1 MQTTDNLEGG
11 AAPEFRE
18 TGIDAEMG
26 KAKPSKGD
34 IGNGREV
41 PENKDSA
48 QDAAG
53 VQDGPPGSS
62 PPESNSK
69 RSEIDESEE
78 LERGLN
84 QSRGSP
90 AIKSGDDGQAE
101 FSDQLRSPFGSQT
114 REQAGRQAAHSGGST
129 SGEEC
134 EESGKARVQ
143 AVDANHSLAE
153 SAETDQDGETPAAVS
168 SALSNDDA
176 DTAPVRKGSGN
187 PNAANGAS
195 KERPSPESM
204 HQEPLAHE
212 EACKLIH
219 GKKADLPESEVSET
233 GIAAQPELAP
243 PNQDN
248 CSQKSE
254 RVSEPKQKN
263 LESGLEATETSGSL
277 KSPAANS
284 SDPAEQAAVNNEDA
298 PIGPQ
303 QGGSGSEQTDGQS
316 GSEVLDSERDG
327 SGSDVQDDRAAHSI
341 TFSEQRFDAIA
352 ERVARRDDEEVGS
365 KLEDLTDVDEF
376 AAIQNPGA
384 SFAAR
389 DGDAVDGTLEDPTE
403 DSDFA
408 AIQSPGAA
416 LATAGEG
423 DQCVSMDFGSHSSL
437 SANVGNSDIQK
448 ETPKIQEPAGG
459 QVGDNSRRGR
469 RAAAR
474 ILAAG
479 ALASACI
486 FASKQFGATA
496 WLNENAQKIRAQ
508 YSLPLPNSSD
518 QPSDGPESS
527 IGFIGDGEGR
537 SVEVEIGPDSYRE
550 SVGDFDSVLRITEG
564 PGSMPAVD
572 QEIGNVGTGPEYSA
586 MSDGEAASTR
596 TADWT
601 ISEGTDAS
609 ALEPSKI
616 GGIRNAPSEIRS
628 LDGARGTATI
638 KTESELAS
646 AGAANPEDLRV
657 FKLDAAVVERNAD
670 GAIQL
675 HAASAS
681 GSRVAQSSD
690 DGQAFS
696 EEAGDIEEGRGRP
709 LEVGILQNIS
719 GNGMSGKPRE
729 SAQQVS
735 LSGDNRS
742 SPSENSASPLSDEIA
757 SIDPIPDASVEAAT
771 ADGSIFDHG
780 DYPNSANLNSLRS
793 ELESEFA
800 EIHSRFDFMA
810 ARFDLLFAGHES
822 GPALRGETEA
832 SGAPVF
838 ESHDD
843 ANVAS
848 EMNCQHSPDRSRQ
861 NCEAGSRAGKSSQP
875 YLIATAPNAADGE
888 FAMPELGYGV
898 VLDVLKDS
906 AGGWLIVMENA
917 TLRLD

>member
-1 MQTTDNLEGG
+1 M
-11 AAPEFRE
+11 RE
-18 TGIDAEMG
+18 MD

-48 QDAAG
+48 QDAAD

-62 PPESNSK
+62 PPENNS
-69 RSEIDESEE
+69 RQSEVDESDE
-78 LERGLN
+78 LESGRN

-90 AIKSGDDGQAE
+90 SIKSGDEGQAE

-114 REQAGRQAAHSGGST
+114 QEQVGWQAAHSGGST
-129 SGEEC
+129 SSDER

-143 AVDANHSLAE
+143 AVDANKSLAE
-153 SAETDQDGETPAAVS
+153 CVETDRNGETLAA
-168 SALSNDDA
+168 ALSEQADDDA
-176 DTAPVRKGSGN
+176 DTAPARKKSGN
-187 PNAANGAS
+187 PNATNDAS

-212 EACKLIH
+212 ETCKFMRME
-219 GKKADLPESEVSET
+219 KADLSGSAAPET
-233 GIAAQPELAP
+233 DIADRPKLAP
-243 PNQDN
+243 PGQDN
-248 CSQKSE
+248 CSEKSE
-254 RVSEPKQKN
+254 RVSEPKQNN
-263 LESGLEATETSGSL
+263 LESGLEATETSSSL
-277 KSPAANS
+277 KSSAANS

-303 QGGSGSEQTDGQS
+303 QGGSGSEQTGEQS

-341 TFSEQRFDAIA
+341 AFSEQRFDAIA

-365 KLEDLTDVDEF
+365 KLEDLTDVDGF

-403 DSDFA
+403 DGDFA

-416 LATAGEG
+416 LATTGEG

-437 SANVGNSDIQK
+437 SANAGNSDIQE
-448 ETPKIQEPAGG
+448 ETPKMREPVGARA
-459 QVGDNSRRGR
+459 GDNSRRGR

-496 WLNENAQKIRAQ
+496 WLIENAQKIQTR
-508 YSLPLPNSSD
+508 YSLPLPNSSIH
-518 QPSDGPESS
+518 PSGDPGSS
-527 IGFIGDGEGR
+527 IAFIGDGEGR
-537 SVEVEIGPDSYRE
+537 TVAFE
-550 SVGDFDSVLRITEG
+550 SENDQETVGDLGPALRIDEGIGSALAGDQAVGIADSSTEFLA
-564 PGSMPAVD
+564 MPVG
-572 QEIGNVGTGPEYSA
+572 EIASIRPAYRSKSEKTN
-586 MSDGEAASTR
+586 AST
-596 TADWT
+596 
-601 ISEGTDAS
+601 
-609 ALEPSKI
+609 LEPFVI
-616 GGIRNAPSEIRS
+616 DGMRTAPSENHTS
-628 LDGARGTATI
+628 GGANRIATI
-638 KTESELAS
+638 EIEPEVAS
-646 AGAANPEDLRV
+646 SGAANPEDMRA

-670 GAIQL
+670 AAIQL

-681 GSRVAQSSD
+681 GSRVAQPPD
-690 DGQAFS
+690 EQAFF
-696 EEAGDIEEGRGRP
+696 EAADDIEEGLGDP
-709 LEVGILQNIS
+709 LEIGALQNIS

-729 SAQQVS
+729 SARQHT
-735 LSGDNRS
+735 LSGDNRN
-742 SPSENSASPLSDEIA
+742 SPSETSASPLSGEIA
-757 SIDPIPDASVEAAT
+757 SIDSIPDASVEAAT
-771 ADGSIFDHG
+771 ATAGGLIFDDG
-780 DYPNSANLNSLRS
+780 DYPNSADLNSLRS

-800 EIHSRFDFMA
+800 EIHSRFDLMA

-822 GPALRGETEA
+822 GPALRGETKA
-832 SGAPVF
+832 SGAPLF

-843 ANVAS
+843 ENVAS
-848 EMNCQHSPDRSRQ
+848 EMNCQHSRDRSRQ
-861 NCEAGSRAGKSSQP
+861 NCEAGLRAGKSSQP
-875 YLIATAPNAADGE
+875 YLIATASNAAGGE

>member
-1 MQTTDNLEGG
+1 MQATDNLEGIAG
-11 AAPEFRE
+11 PEFRE

-26 KAKPSKGD
+26 KAEPSKGD

-41 PENKDSA
+41 PKNKDSA
-48 QDAAG
+48 QDAAD
-53 VQDGPPGSS
+53 VQGG
-62 PPESNSK
+62 PPESNPPGNNS
-69 RSEIDESEE
+69 RQSEIDESEE

-101 FSDQLRSPFGSQT
+101 FSDQLRPPFGSQT
-114 REQAGRQAAHSGGST
+114 REQVGRQAALSGGST

-153 SAETDQDGETPAAVS
+153 RAEADQDGETPAAVS
-168 SALSNDDA
+168 NALSNDGA
-176 DTAPVRKGSGN
+176 ETAPVRKGSGN

-212 EACKLIH
+212 ETCKLIR
-219 GKKADLPESEVSET
+219 GKKADLPGSEVPET
-233 GIAAQPELAP
+233 SITAQPKLAP
-243 PNQDN
+243 PDQDN

-254 RVSEPKQKN
+254 RVSEPKQNN
-263 LESGLEATETSGSL
+263 LESGLEATETSSSL

-284 SDPAEQAAVNNEDA
+284 SGPAEQAAVNNEDA

-403 DSDFA
+403 DGDSA

-416 LATAGEG
+416 LATTGEG

-437 SANVGNSDIQK
+437 SANAGNSDIQE
-448 ETPKIQEPAGG
+448 ETPKMREPVGAPA
-459 QVGDNSRRGR
+459 GDNSRPGR
-469 RAAAR
+469 RVAAR

-496 WLNENAQKIRAQ
+496 WLIENAQKIQTR
-508 YSLPLPNSSD
+508 YSLPLPNSSI
-518 QPSDGPESS
+518 QPSDDPESS
-527 IGFIGDGEGR
+527 IAFIGDGEGR
-537 SVEVEIGPDSYRE
+537 TVAFE
-550 SVGDFDSVLRITEG
+550 SENDQETVGDLGPALRIDEGIGSALAGDQAVGIADSSTEFLA
-564 PGSMPAVD
+564 MPVG
-572 QEIGNVGTGPEYSA
+572 EIASIRPAYRSKSEKTN
-586 MSDGEAASTR
+586 AST
-596 TADWT
+596 
-601 ISEGTDAS
+601 
-609 ALEPSKI
+609 LEPFVI
-616 GGIRNAPSEIRS
+616 DGMRTAPSENHTS
-628 LDGARGTATI
+628 GGANRIATI
-638 KTESELAS
+638 EIEPEVAS
-646 AGAANPEDLRV
+646 SGVANPEDMRA

-670 GAIQL
+670 AAIQL

-681 GSRVAQSSD
+681 GSRVAQPS

-696 EEAGDIEEGRGRP
+696 EDVGDIEEGLGRP
-709 LEVGILQNIS
+709 LEVGILQNIA
-719 GNGMSGKPRE
+719 GNGMSEKPRE
-729 SAQQVS
+729 SARQHT
-735 LSGDNRS
+735 LSGDNRN
-742 SPSENSASPLSDEIA
+742 SPSENSASPLSGEIA
-757 SIDPIPDASVEAAT
+757 SIDSIPDASVEAAT
-771 ADGSIFDHG
+771 AGGSIFDHE
-780 DYPNSANLNSLRS
+780 DYPNSADLNSLRS
-793 ELESEFA
+793 ELESELA
-800 EIHSRFDFMA
+800 ELHSRLDLMA
-810 ARFDLLFAGHES
+810 ARFDLLLEGHES
-822 GPALRGETEA
+822 GPALRGGTKA
-832 SGAPVF
+832 SGAPAF
-838 ESHDD
+838 ESQDD

-848 EMNCQHSPDRSRQ
+848 EMDCQHSPDRSRQ
-861 NCEAGSRAGKSSQP
+861 NCEAGSRTGKNSQP
-875 YLIATAPNAADGE
+875 YLIATASNAAGGE

>member
-1 MQTTDNLEGG
+1 MQATDNLEGIAG
-11 AAPEFRE
+11 PEFRE
-18 TGIDAEMG
+18 TGINAEMG
-26 KAKPSKGD
+26 KAEPSKGD

-41 PENKDSA
+41 PKNKDSA
-48 QDAAG
+48 QDAAD
-53 VQDGPPGSS
+53 VQGGPPGSN
-62 PPESNSK
+62 PPGNNS
-69 RSEIDESEE
+69 RQSEIDESEE

-114 REQAGRQAAHSGGST
+114 QEQAGRQAAHSGGST

-168 SALSNDDA
+168 SALSNDGA
-176 DTAPVRKGSGN
+176 DTALLRKGSGN

-212 EACKLIH
+212 ETCKLIR
-219 GKKADLPESEVSET
+219 GKKADLPGSKVPET
-233 GIAAQPELAP
+233 SIAAQPKLAP
-243 PNQDN
+243 PDQDN

-263 LESGLEATETSGSL
+263 LESGLEATETSSSL
-277 KSPAANS
+277 KSLSANS
-284 SDPAEQAAVNNEDA
+284 SGPAEQVAVNNEDA

-303 QGGSGSEQTDGQS
+303 QGGSGSEQTGEQS

-384 SFAAR
+384 AFAAR

-403 DSDFA
+403 DGDFA

-416 LATAGEG
+416 LATTGEG
-423 DQCVSMDFGSHSSL
+423 DQCVSMDFGSHSSP
-437 SANVGNSDIQK
+437 SANAGNSDIQE
-448 ETPKIQEPAGG
+448 ETPKMREPVGAPA
-459 QVGDNSRRGR
+459 GDNSRPGR
-469 RAAAR
+469 RVAAR

-496 WLNENAQKIRAQ
+496 WLIENAQKIQTR
-508 YSLPLPNSSD
+508 YSLPLPNSSF
-518 QPSDGPESS
+518 QPSGDPGSS
-527 IGFIGDGEGR
+527 IAFIDDGEGR
-537 SVEVEIGPDSYRE
+537 TVAFE
-550 SVGDFDSVLRITEG
+550 SENDQETVGDLGPALRIDEGIGSALAGDQAVGIADSSTEFLA
-564 PGSMPAVD
+564 MPVG
-572 QEIGNVGTGPEYSA
+572 EIASIRPAYRSKSEKTN
-586 MSDGEAASTR
+586 AST
-596 TADWT
+596 
-601 ISEGTDAS
+601 
-609 ALEPSKI
+609 LEPFVI
-616 GGIRNAPSEIRS
+616 DGMRTAPSENHTS
-628 LDGARGTATI
+628 GGANRIATI
-638 KTESELAS
+638 EIEPEMAS
-646 AGAANPEDLRV
+646 SGAANPEDMRT

-670 GAIQL
+670 AAIQL

-681 GSRVAQSSD
+681 GSKVAQSSD
-690 DGQAFS
+690 GQAFS
-696 EEAGDIEEGRGRP
+696 ATAGDNEEGTGSP
-709 LEVGILQNIS
+709 LEVGVPHNLPD
-719 GNGMSGKPRE
+719 NGMSGKPTDLAR
-729 SAQQVS
+729 QVS
-735 LSGDNRS
+735 LSGDNRNG
-742 SPSENSASPLSDEIA
+742 PSENSASPLSGEIA
-757 SIDPIPDASVEAAT
+757 SIDSIPDASVEAAT
-771 ADGSIFDHG
+771 AGGSIFDHE
-780 DYPNSANLNSLRS
+780 DYPNSADLNSLRS
-793 ELESEFA
+793 ELESELA
-800 EIHSRFDFMA
+800 ELHSRLDLMA
-810 ARFDLLFAGHES
+810 ARFDLLLEGHES
-822 GPALRGETEA
+822 GPALRGGTKA
-832 SGAPVF
+832 SGAPAF
-838 ESHDD
+838 ESQDD

-848 EMNCQHSPDRSRQ
+848 EMDCQHSPDRSRQ
-861 NCEAGSRAGKSSQP
+861 NCEAGSRTGKNSQP
-875 YLIATAPNAADGE
+875 YLIATASNAAGGE

>member
-11 AAPEFRE
+11 ADPEFQE
-18 TGIDAEMG
+18 TGIDADMG
-26 KAKPSKGD
+26 KAKPSKDD
-34 IGNGREV
+34 IGGGREV
-41 PENKDSA
+41 PKNKDSA
-48 QDAAG
+48 QDAAD
-53 VQDGPPGSS
+53 VQGSS
-62 PPESNSK
+62 PGSRPPENNS
-69 RSEIDESEE
+69 RQSEDEESEE
-78 LERGLN
+78 LERGRN
-84 QSRGSP
+84 RSRGGP

-101 FSDQLRSPFGSQT
+101 SSDQFRSPFKSQT
-114 REQAGRQAAHSGGST
+114 QEQVGRQATYSRGST
-129 SGEEC
+129 PCDEY
-134 EESGKARVQ
+134 EESGKAQVQ
-143 AVDANHSLAE
+143 TVDANNSLAE
-153 SAETDQDGETPAAVS
+153 RAETDQDGETHAAVS
-168 SALSNDDA
+168 SALSNDGA
-176 DTAPVRKGSGN
+176 DTAPVRKRSGK

-195 KERPSPESM
+195 KERDSPESM

-212 EACKLIH
+212 ETCKLIREM
-219 GKKADLPESEVSET
+219 KADLPGSEAPET
-233 GIAAQPELAP
+233 GIADQPKLAP
-243 PNQDN
+243 PDQDN

-254 RVSEPKQKN
+254 RVSEPKQSS
-263 LESGLEATETSGSL
+263 LESGLEATETSSSL

-284 SDPAEQAAVNNEDA
+284 SDPAEQATVNNEDA

-303 QGGSGSEQTDGQS
+303 QGGSGIEQTDGQS

-327 SGSDVQDDRAAHSI
+327 SGSDDQDDHAAHSI

-365 KLEDLTDVDEF
+365 KLRDLTDVEEF

-384 SFAAR
+384 AFAAR

-403 DSDFA
+403 DGDFA

-416 LATAGEG
+416 LATTGEG

-437 SANVGNSDIQK
+437 SANAGNSDIQE
-448 ETPKIQEPAGG
+448 ETPKMREPVGAPA
-459 QVGDNSRRGR
+459 GDNSRRGR

-496 WLNENAQKIRAQ
+496 WLIENAQKIQTR
-508 YSLPLPNSSD
+508 YSLPLPNSSI
-518 QPSDGPESS
+518 QPSDDPESS
-527 IGFIGDGEGR
+527 IAFIGDGEGR
-537 SVEVEIGPDSYRE
+537 TVAFE
-550 SVGDFDSVLRITEG
+550 SENDQETVGDLGPALRIDEGIGSALAGDQAVGIADSSTEFLA
-564 PGSMPAVD
+564 MPVG
-572 QEIGNVGTGPEYSA
+572 EI
-586 MSDGEAASTR
+586 ASTR
-596 TADWT
+596 SAYRSK
-601 ISEGTDAS
+601 SEKTNAS
-609 ALEPSKI
+609 TLEPFVI
-616 GGIRNAPSEIRS
+616 DGIRTAPSENHTS
-628 LDGARGTATI
+628 GGANRIATI
-638 KTESELAS
+638 KIEPEVAPS
-646 AGAANPEDLRV
+646 GAANPEDMRA

-670 GAIQL
+670 AAIQP
-675 HAASAS
+675 HAVSAS
-681 GSRVAQSSD
+681 GSRVAQPSD
-690 DGQAFS
+690 EQAFF
-696 EEAGDIEEGRGRP
+696 EAADDIEEGLGDP
-709 LEVGILQNIS
+709 LEVGVPQNIS
-719 GNGMSGKPRE
+719 GNGMSEKPRE
-729 SAQQVS
+729 SARQHT
-735 LSGDNRS
+735 LSGDNRN
-742 SPSENSASPLSDEIA
+742 SPSETSASPLSGEIA

-771 ADGSIFDHG
+771 ADGSIFYHG
-780 DYPNSANLNSLRS
+780 DYPNSADLNSLRS

-800 EIHSRFDFMA
+800 EIHSRFDLMA

-822 GPALRGETEA
+822 GPVLRGETKA

-875 YLIATAPNAADGE
+875 YLIATAPNAAGGE
-888 FAMPELGYGV
+888 FAMPELGYGI

>member
-1 MQTTDNLEGG
+1 MQTSDKLEGG
-11 AAPEFRE
+11 ADPEFRE
-18 TGIDAEMG
+18 TGIDADIGE
-26 KAKPSKGD
+26 AKPSKGD

-53 VQDGPPGSS
+53 VQGGPPGAS
-62 PPESNSK
+62 PPESNS
-69 RSEIDESEE
+69 RQSEVDESEE
-78 LERGLN
+78 LERGRN
-84 QSRGSP
+84 QSRRSS
-90 AIKSGDDGQAE
+90 AIKSGDDRQAE
-101 FSDQLRSPFGSQT
+101 FSDQLRPPFGSQT
-114 REQAGRQAAHSGGST
+114 QEQVGRQAAHSGGST
-129 SGEEC
+129 SSDEC

-143 AVDANHSLAE
+143 AVDANNSLAE
-153 SAETDQDGETPAAVS
+153 RAETDQDGESPAAVS
-168 SALSNDDA
+168 SALSNGGA

-195 KERPSPESM
+195 KERHSPESM

-212 EACKLIH
+212 EACKLIR
-219 GKKADLPESEVSET
+219 GKEAGLPGSEVPET
-233 GIAAQPELAP
+233 DIADRPKLAP
-243 PNQDN
+243 PGQDN
-248 CSQKSE
+248 CSEKSE
-254 RVSEPKQKN
+254 RVSEPKQNN
-263 LESGLEATETSGSL
+263 LESGLEATETSSSL
-277 KSPAANS
+277 KSSAANS

-352 ERVARRDDEEVGS
+352 ERVARRNDEEVGS

-376 AAIQNPGA
+376 VAIQNLGA

-403 DSDFA
+403 DGDFA

-416 LATAGEG
+416 LATTGEG
-423 DQCVSMDFGSHSSL
+423 DQCVSMDFGSHSSR
-437 SANVGNSDIQK
+437 SANAGNSDIQE
-448 ETPKIQEPAGG
+448 ETPKMREPVGAHA
-459 QVGDNSRRGR
+459 GDNSRRGR
-469 RAAAR
+469 RSAAR

-486 FASKQFGATA
+486 FASKQFEATA
-496 WLNENAQKIRAQ
+496 WLIENAQKIQTR
-508 YSLPLPNSSD
+508 YSLPLPNSSI
-518 QPSDGPESS
+518 QPSGDPGSS
-527 IGFIGDGEGR
+527 IAFIGDGAGR
-537 SVEVEIGPDSYRE
+537 TVAFE
-550 SVGDFDSVLRITEG
+550 SENDQETVGDLGTAFRIDEGIGSALAGDQAVGIADSSTEFLA
-564 PGSMPAVD
+564 MPVG
-572 QEIGNVGTGPEYSA
+572 EIASIRPAYRSKSEKTN
-586 MSDGEAASTR
+586 AST
-596 TADWT
+596 
-601 ISEGTDAS
+601 
-609 ALEPSKI
+609 LEPFVI
-616 GGIRNAPSEIRS
+616 DGIRTAPSENQS
-628 LDGARGTATI
+628 SGGASRMATVE
-638 KTESELAS
+638 TEPEVAS
-646 AGAANPEDLRV
+646 SGAANPADMRA
-657 FKLDAAVVERNAD
+657 FKLDAAVIERNSD
-670 GAIQL
+670 GAIQP

-681 GSRVAQSSD
+681 GSRVAQPSD
-690 DGQAFS
+690 EQAFF
-696 EEAGDIEEGRGRP
+696 EAADDIEEGLGDP
-709 LEVGILQNIS
+709 LEVGVPQNIS

-735 LSGDNRS
+735 LSGDNRN

-757 SIDPIPDASVEAAT
+757 SIDPILDASVEAVT
-771 ADGSIFDHG
+771 AGGSISDQG

-800 EIHSRFDFMA
+800 EIHSRFDLMA

-822 GPALRGETEA
+822 GPTLRGETKA
-832 SGAPVF
+832 SGAPAF

-843 ANVAS
+843 ENVAS
-848 EMNCQHSPDRSRQ
+848 EMNCQHSRDRSRQ
-861 NCEAGSRAGKSSQP
+861 NCEAGLRAGKSSQP
-875 YLIATAPNAADGE
+875 YLIATASNAAGGE
-888 FAMPELGYGV
+888 FAMPELGYGI

>member
-1 MQTTDNLEGG
+1 MQATDNLEGIAG
-11 AAPEFRE
+11 PEFRE

-26 KAKPSKGD
+26 KAEPSKGD

-41 PENKDSA
+41 PKNKDSA
-48 QDAAG
+48 QDAAD
-53 VQDGPPGSS
+53 VQGGPPGSN
-62 PPESNSK
+62 PPGNNS
-69 RSEIDESEE
+69 RQSEIDESEE

-114 REQAGRQAAHSGGST
+114 QEQAGRQAAHSGGST

-168 SALSNDDA
+168 SALSNDGA
-176 DTAPVRKGSGN
+176 DTALLRKGSGN

-212 EACKLIH
+212 ETCKLIR
-219 GKKADLPESEVSET
+219 GKKADLPGSEVPET
-233 GIAAQPELAP
+233 SIAAQPKLAP
-243 PNQDN
+243 PDQDN

-263 LESGLEATETSGSL
+263 LESGLEATETSSSL
-277 KSPAANS
+277 KSLSANS
-284 SDPAEQAAVNNEDA
+284 SGPAEQVAVNNEDA

-303 QGGSGSEQTDGQS
+303 QGGSGSEQTGEQS

-403 DSDFA
+403 DRDFA
-408 AIQSPGAA
+408 AIQDPGASGA
-416 LATAGEG
+416 ATGEG
-423 DQCVSMDFGSHSSL
+423 DRCVSMDFGSHSSL
-437 SANVGNSDIQK
+437 SANVGNSDIQE
-448 ETPKIQEPAGG
+448 ETPKMREPVGAPA
-459 QVGDNSRRGR
+459 GDNSRRGR

-496 WLNENAQKIRAQ
+496 WLIENAQRIQTR
-508 YSLPLPNSSD
+508 YSLPLPNSSI
-518 QPSDGPESS
+518 QPSGDPGSS
-527 IGFIGDGEGR
+527 IAFIGDGEGR
-537 SVEVEIGPDSYRE
+537 TVAFE
-550 SVGDFDSVLRITEG
+550 SENDQEAVGDLGPALRIDEG
-564 PGSMPAVD
+564 
-572 QEIGNVGTGPEYSA
+572 IG
-586 MSDGEAASTR
+586 
-596 TADWT
+596 
-601 ISEGTDAS
+601 S
-609 ALEPSKI
+609 ALAGDQAVGIADSSTEFLAMPVGEIASIRPAYRSKSEKTNVSTLEPFVI
-616 GGIRNAPSEIRS
+616 DGMRTAPSENHTS
-628 LDGARGTATI
+628 GGANRIATI
-638 KTESELAS
+638 EIEPEMAS
-646 AGAANPEDLRV
+646 SGAANPEDMRT

-670 GAIQL
+670 AAIQL
-675 HAASAS
+675 HAAFAS
-681 GSRVAQSSD
+681 GSKVAQSS

-696 EEAGDIEEGRGRP
+696 EDVGDIEEGLGRP

-757 SIDPIPDASVEAAT
+757 SIDSIPDASVEAAT
-771 ADGSIFDHG
+771 AGGSIFDHG

-800 EIHSRFDFMA
+800 EIHSRFDLMA

-822 GPALRGETEA
+822 GPALRGETKA

-875 YLIATAPNAADGE
+875 YLIATVPNAANGE

-898 VLDVLKDS
+898 VLDVRKDS

>member
-1 MQTTDNLEGG
+1 MQTTDNLGGG
-11 AAPEFRE
+11 ADPEFQE
-18 TGIDAEMG
+18 TGIDAEMS
-26 KAKPSKGD
+26 KAKSSKDD

-48 QDAAG
+48 QDAVG
-53 VQDGPPGSS
+53 VQGGPPGSS
-62 PPESNSK
+62 PHGNNS
-69 RSEIDESEE
+69 RQSEVDESEE

-84 QSRGSP
+84 RSRGSP

-101 FSDQLRSPFGSQT
+101 FSDQLRPPFGSQT
-114 REQAGRQAAHSGGST
+114 QEQVGRQAAHSGGST
-129 SGEEC
+129 LSDEC
-134 EESGKARVQ
+134 EEPGKARVQ
-143 AVDANHSLAE
+143 AVDANNSLAE
-153 SAETDQDGETPAAVS
+153 RAETDQDGETLAAVS
-168 SALSNDDA
+168 SALSNDGADA
-176 DTAPVRKGSGN
+176 APVRKGSGN

-195 KERPSPESM
+195 EERPSPESM

-219 GKKADLPESEVSET
+219 GKKADLPGSEVPET
-233 GIAAQPELAP
+233 SIAAQPKLAP
-243 PNQDN
+243 PDQDN

-254 RVSEPKQKN
+254 RVSEPKQNN
-263 LESGLEATETSGSL
+263 LESGLEATETSSSL

-284 SDPAEQAAVNNEDA
+284 SGPAEQAAVNNEDA

-389 DGDAVDGTLEDPTE
+389 DGDAVDGTFEDPTE
-403 DSDFA
+403 DGDFA

-416 LATAGEG
+416 LATTGEG

-437 SANVGNSDIQK
+437 SANAGNFDIQE
-448 ETPKIQEPAGG
+448 ETPKMREPAGARA
-459 QVGDNSRRGR
+459 GDNSRRGR
-469 RAAAR
+469 RLAAR

-496 WLNENAQKIRAQ
+496 WLIENAQKIQTR
-508 YSLPLPNSSD
+508 YSLPMQNSSI
-518 QPSDGPESS
+518 QPSDAPGSS
-527 IGFIGDGEGR
+527 IAFIGDGAGR
-537 SVEVEIGPDSYRE
+537 TVAFEFE
-550 SVGDFDSVLRITEG
+550 SDQETVGDLDTAFRIDEGIGSALAGDQAVGIADSSTEFLA
-564 PGSMPAVD
+564 MPVG
-572 QEIGNVGTGPEYSA
+572 EI
-586 MSDGEAASTR
+586 ASIR
-596 TADWT
+596 PAYRSK
-601 ISEGTDAS
+601 SEKTDAS
-609 ALEPSKI
+609 TLKPFI
-616 GGIRNAPSEIRS
+616 IDRMRDTPSENQSSGIASRM
-628 LDGARGTATI
+628 ATVE
-638 KTESELAS
+638 TEPEMAS
-646 AGAANPEDLRV
+646 VGAANPEDMRA
-657 FKLDAAVVERNAD
+657 FKLNAAAVERNAD
-670 GAIQL
+670 AAIQP
-675 HAASAS
+675 HAVSAS
-681 GSRVAQSSD
+681 GSRVAKSPD
-690 DGQAFS
+690 EQAFS
-696 EEAGDIEEGRGRP
+696 EAADDIEEGLGGL
-709 LEVGILQNIS
+709 LEVGVPHNLPDS
-719 GNGMSGKPRE
+719 GMPGKPTDLAR
-729 SAQQVS
+729 QVS

-742 SPSENSASPLSDEIA
+742 SPSENSALPHSDEIA
-757 SIDPIPDASVEAAT
+757 RFDSTTDASVEAAT
-771 ADGSIFDHG
+771 AGGSIFDDG
-780 DYPNSANLNSLRS
+780 DYPNSADLNSLRS

-800 EIHSRFDFMA
+800 EIHSRFDLMA

-822 GPALRGETEA
+822 GPALRGETKA
-832 SGAPVF
+832 SGAPLF

-848 EMNCQHSPDRSRQ
+848 EMNCQHSRDRSRQ
-861 NCEAGSRAGKSSQP
+861 YCEAGLRAGKSSQP
-875 YLIATAPNAADGE
+875 YLIATAPNAAGGE

>member
-41 PENKDSA
+41 PKNKDSA

-62 PPESNSK
+62 PPENNSK
-69 RSEIDESEE
+69 QSEVDESEE

-84 QSRGSP
+84 QSLGSS
-90 AIKSGDDGQAE
+90 AIKSGDDEQAE
-101 FSDQLRSPFGSQT
+101 LSDRLRSPFRSQT
-114 REQAGRQAAHSGGST
+114 QEQAGRQAAHSGGST
-129 SGEEC
+129 SGGEC

-153 SAETDQDGETPAAVS
+153 RAETDQDGETPVAVS
-168 SALSNDDA
+168 SALSNDGA
-176 DTAPVRKGSGN
+176 DTPPVRKRGGN

-219 GKKADLPESEVSET
+219 GKKAGLSGGAAPETSVV
-233 GIAAQPELAP
+233 ARPKLAP
-243 PNQDN
+243 PDQDN
-248 CSQKSE
+248 CSEKSE

-263 LESGLEATETSGSL
+263 LESGLEATETSSSL

-327 SGSDVQDDRAAHSI
+327 SGSDVQNDRAAHSI

-352 ERVARRDDEEVGS
+352 DWVARRDDEEVGS

-403 DSDFA
+403 DGDFA

-416 LATAGEG
+416 LATTGEG
-423 DQCVSMDFGSHSSL
+423 DQFVSMDFGSHSSL
-437 SANVGNSDIQK
+437 SANAGNSDIQE
-448 ETPKIQEPAGG
+448 ETPKMREPVGARA
-459 QVGDNSRRGR
+459 GDNSRRGR

-479 ALASACI
+479 TFASACI
-486 FASKQFGATA
+486 FASKQFGATT
-496 WLNENAQKIRAQ
+496 WLIENAQKIQTR
-508 YSLPLPNSSD
+508 YSLPMQNSSI
-518 QPSDGPESS
+518 QPNDDPGSS
-527 IGFIGDGEGR
+527 IAFIGDGEGR
-537 SVEVEIGPDSYRE
+537 TVAFE
-550 SVGDFDSVLRITEG
+550 SENDQETVGDLGSALRIDEGIGSALAGDQAVGIADSSTEYLA
-564 PGSMPAVD
+564 MPVG
-572 QEIGNVGTGPEYSA
+572 EI
-586 MSDGEAASTR
+586 ASTR
-596 TADWT
+596 SAYRSK
-601 ISEGTDAS
+601 SEKTNAS
-609 ALEPSKI
+609 TLEPFI
-616 GGIRNAPSEIRS
+616 IDGMRTAPSEIRS

-742 SPSENSASPLSDEIA
+742 SPSEHSASPLSDEIA

-780 DYPNSANLNSLRS
+780 DYPNSANLNSLQS

-800 EIHSRFDFMA
+800 EIHSRFDLMA

-822 GPALRGETEA
+822 GPALRGETKA

-861 NCEAGSRAGKSSQP
+861 NCKAGSRAGKSSQP
-875 YLIATAPNAADGE
+875 YLIATAPNAVGGE